1 MSAAI
6 MLAITAH
13 LFWASGMV
21 VSTALARCLTALEVL
36 KWRTLI
42 LLLLLAPLLLSQ
54 HYALT
59 VAAVSYTALMGL
71 LLYTGNIMFQ
81 QALRTGSAQTASA
94 TAAVVPALIT
104 VLSVVFLNGVINTL
118 GYFLL
123 ALITFGLLL
132 ISWPAKHAK
141 VDRSTI
147 YAFAAVL
154 LWGVYFSFITISIK
168 SIGPIWTTY
177 ISALASFIMLQL
189 LTMRSSV
196 QSKPAQKLTR
206 NTKYLLFTS
215 AVLTGGAPLI
225 YSFALK
231 FGTAA
236 TVAPIAT
243 SYAALTILIS
253 SIVFKD
259 KVSKRKWLGII
270 VTVIS
275 VLMFIL
281 TRNY

>member
-13 LFWASGMV
+13 IFWASGMV
-21 VSTALARCLTALEVL
+21 VSTALARRLTALEVL

-54 HYALT
+54 HHALT
-59 VAAVSYTALMGL
+59 VTAVAYTALMGL
-71 LLYTGNIMFQ
+71 LLYAGNIMFQ

-104 VLSVVFLNGVINTL
+104 VLSVVFLKGVINSL

-141 VDRSTI
+141 VDSSTLF
-147 YAFAAVL
+147 ALAAVL
-154 LWGVYFSFITISIK
+154 LWGIYFSFITISIK

-243 SYAALTILIS
+243 SYAALTIFIS

-259 KVSKRKWLGII
+259 KVSNRKWLGII

-275 VLMFIL
+275 VLIFIL